1 MEIFALP
8 DRIRK
13 HCFSYDPE
21 NLPMEVVEKIRVK
34 LQRFD
39 DQKPLVSIVIPAFN
53 EETSILNTLS
63 SLADLKTVFRVE
75 LIVANN
81 NSKDKTQGILDACGV
96 KSLLI
101 ENQGISY
108 ARQGGLDAAKGK
120 IVLNADADS
129 IYPPFWLD
137 YMVAPLLKSKEISCV
152 YGAYSFIPS
161 KGNSRMGLLM
171 YEVVSSGFFKL
182 KRINR
187 ECVNVMGFNFA
198 FRKDEAIQIGGFKHC
213 LDRASTGRC
222 EDGWMALELQKVGK
236 LFFVQ
241 NNISKVW
248 TSDRRLMADGSIVKA
263 FQNRVFKEM
272 RRLNVY
278 WEPNP

>member
-63 SLADLKTVFRVE
+63 SLADLETVFRVE

-101 ENQGISY
+101 ENQGVSY

-137 YMVAPLLKSKEISCV
+137 YMVAPLLKSKEVSCV
-152 YGAYSFIPS
+152 YG
-161 KGNSRMGLLM
+161 
-171 YEVVSSGFFKL
+171 
-182 KRINR
+182 
-187 ECVNVMGFNFA
+187 
-198 FRKDEAIQIGGFKHC
+198 
-213 LDRASTGRC
+213 
-222 EDGWMALELQKVGK
+222 
-236 LFFVQ
+236 
-241 NNISKVW
+241 
-248 TSDRRLMADGSIVKA
+248 
-263 FQNRVFKEM
+263 
-272 RRLNVY
+272 
-278 WEPNP
+278 